1 MTIKLELTEER
12 TQRELSEEEWAFP
25 IWRWAAFSLFDTLI
39 LVSPLTRELI
49 YPGGSDSRFY
59 LGKSLGNLMLVPFFL
74 RPERIS
80 RLLFYFYII

>member
-39 LVSPLTRELI
+39 LVSPLTREVYLSM
-49 YPGGSDSRFY
+49 GGVI
-59 LGKSLGNLMLVPFFL
+59 LVFT
-74 RPERIS
+74 
-80 RLLFYFYII
+80 

>member
-59 LGKSLGNLMLVPFFL
+59 LGKSLGNLMLHNA
-74 RPERIS
+74 S
-80 RLLFYFYII
+80 SLLLSF

>member
-39 LVSPLTRELI
+39 LVSPF
-49 YPGGSDSRFY
+49 DQ
-59 LGKSLGNLMLVPFFL
+59 
-74 RPERIS
+74 RIGLS
-80 RLLFYFYII
+80 QGE

>member
-39 LVSPLTRELI
+39 LVSPLTREFI

-59 LGKSLGNLMLVPFFL
+59 LGKSLGNLMLDDTQRFIF
-74 RPERIS
+74 
-80 RLLFYFYII
+80 IIIIT